1 MELGCV
7 VMAAGSGLRFG
18 GNKLAQLVGGRP
30 LYQRAMEAVPAGVF
44 HTVVAVTQYDAVA
57 EMAAEKGFLPVRNHH
72 PEWGVSHTIRL
83 GLEAL
88 GSCGGALF
96 LTADQP
102 FLEAETVSRLTAAF
116 LETPDKIV
124 AAASDGKR
132 GNPCLFPADLFPE
145 LLQLEGDTGGS
156 RVIRAHPDRLRLI
169 EVPSIQL
176 SDADTPEALE
186 QLRQSI

>member
-7 VMAAGSGLRFG
+7 IMAAGSGLRFG
-18 GNKLAQLVGGRP
+18 GNKLAHLVGGKP
-30 LYQRAMEAVPAGVF
+30 LYQRALEAVPAGVF
-44 HTVVAVTQYDAVA
+44 HTVAAVTQYDAVA
-57 EMAAEKGFLPVRNHH
+57 EMAAEKGFLPVRNRH

-88 GSCGGALF
+88 GPCGGALF
-96 LTADQP
+96 MTADQP
-102 FLEAETVSRLTAAF
+102 FLEAETVSRLAAAF

-124 AAASDGKR
+124 AAASGGKR
-132 GNPCLFPADLFPE
+132 RNPCLFPADLFPA

-156 RVIRAHPDRLRLI
+156 RVIRSHPDRLRMV
-169 EVPSIQL
+169 EVPAIQL

-186 QLRQSI
+186 RLRQNT